1 MTGLTGVE
9 DEAGTFVTGPLELGT
24 SGIGTLED
32 GTAGTG
38 TVEDGTDGADD
49 EGKAG
54 AEQEGPDPPFEQD
67 GISGIGM
74 LEMLEVGML
83 GTGMLDV
90 GTFGT
95 GIVGTGIEQSGP
107 TEVPLL
113 YAQNGALEVPGTET
127 EQSDPEPPLAHG
139 TGKLELLVTGLTGV
153 EDTEQSGPEPPLVQT
168 TGVVEGEETG
178 AEQSEPEAPYVH
190 EDGILGTGLLVVGR
204 AGDEDGTAGE
214 EVGTAGEEVGA
225 AGDEQSVPAAP
236 YEQDAGTLG
245 TVGTAGDEVG
255 TAGEEL
261 GLDGGVELELAFGGK
276 ELEGGL
282 QSKPILWIPIS
293 HPPFEP

>member
-107 TEVPLL
+107 IEVPLL

-139 TGKLELLVTGLTGV
+139 TGMLLLVTGLTGV

-204 AGDEDGTAGE
+204 VGDEDGTAGE
-214 EVGTAGEEVGA
+214 EVGTAGDEVGA